1 MTADGHPLD
10 VITGLQPDTEVS
22 LVRVEVID
30 EHSDSATPQRDV
42 LSVVAL
48 GKVVELASERLVRL
62 RDVERQLED
71 SRATCKQLQSEC
83 ELLRMELSRTE
94 EVLSQ
99 VSGLQRRLQD
109 VLDLP

>member
-1 MTADGHPLD
+1 MTADPRPLD

-30 EHSDSATPQRDV
+30 DQSVTAAPQRDV

-48 GKVVELASERLVRL
+48 GQVVELAAERLVRL
-62 RDVERQLED
+62 RDVERELED
-71 SRATCKQLQSEC
+71 SRATCLRLQSEC
-83 ELLRMELSRTE
+83 ELLRNELSRIE
-94 EVLSQ
+94 AVLSQ

>member
-1 MTADGHPLD
+1 MTMDRHPLD

-30 EHSDSATPQRDV
+30 EHGDTTTAQRDV
-42 LSVVAL
+42 LSGVAL
-48 GKVVELASERLVRL
+48 GKVVELAAERLVRL